1 MAQTKRKR
9 KSKHRGNAAGMIET
23 RGRTGRPLTAAEK
36 TADAK
41 AKARAAKADRLN
53 SPPTWRASMNRAAI
67 ATLIFVVA
75 LILLFHEKL
84 NATIALAGFIFL
96 LYIPLGYY
104 TDLYLY
110 RWRQKRKAT
119 GAATTQKK
127 DKG

>member
-41 AKARAAKADRLN
+41 AKARQAKTDRLN
-53 SPPTWRASMNRAAI
+53 SPPTWRASINRAAI

-75 LILLFHEKL
+75 LILLFKEQL
-84 NATIALAGFIFL
+84 SATVALAGFIFL

-110 RWRQKRKAT
+110 RWRQKRKTA
-119 GAATTQKK
+119 GADAARK

>member
-9 KSKHRGNAAGMIET
+9 KTKHRGNAAGMIET
-23 RGRTGRPLTAAEK
+23 RGRTGRPLTPAEK

-41 AKARAAKADRLN
+41 AKARASRVDRLN
-53 SPPTWRASMNRAAI
+53 APPTWRGAMNRAAM
-67 ATLIFVVA
+67 ATVIFVVA
-75 LILLFHEKL
+75 LLLLFKEGIGP
-84 NATIALAGFIFL
+84 TVGLAGFIFL

-119 GAATTQKK
+119 GAGD
-127 DKG
+127 DKGSRG

>member
-23 RGRTGRPLTAAEK
+23 RGRTGRPLTPAEK

-41 AKARAAKADRLN
+41 AKARRAKVDRLN
-53 SPPTWRASMNRAAI
+53 SPPTWRASVNRAAI
-67 ATLIFVVA
+67 ATVIFVVA
-75 LILLFHEKL
+75 LILLFKE
-84 NATIALAGFIFL
+84 NISSTVALAGFIFL

-110 RWRQKRKAT
+110 RWRQRRKLAGT
-119 GAATTQKK
+119 DTKTDK
-127 DKG
+127 D

>member
-23 RGRTGRPLTAAEK
+23 RGRTGRPLTSSEK

-41 AKARAAKADRLN
+41 AKARAARVDRLN
-53 SPPTWRASMNRAAI
+53 APPTWRGAINRAAI
-67 ATLIFVVA
+67 ATGIFVVA
-75 LILLFHEKL
+75 LMLLFKEGIGPTL
-84 NATIALAGFIFL
+84 GLAGFIFL

-110 RWRQKRKAT
+110 RWRQKRKAA
-119 GAATTQKK
+119 GDGGSAK
-127 DKG
+127 DRG